1 VCVCV
6 CVCVCVFTGV
16 QGWLFTESEEW
27 ARRAEEHYVI
37 AVNKFEK
44 NRYFVSFIYFKLH
57 GARKLYGSSLLP
69 LL

>member
-1 VCVCV
+1 MCVFVFVCVCVWTAGVTLHLCV

-37 AVNKFEK
+37 AVNKVEK
-44 NRYFVSFIYFKLH
+44 IRYFVLFIL
-57 GARKLYGSSLLP
+57 
-69 LL
+69 